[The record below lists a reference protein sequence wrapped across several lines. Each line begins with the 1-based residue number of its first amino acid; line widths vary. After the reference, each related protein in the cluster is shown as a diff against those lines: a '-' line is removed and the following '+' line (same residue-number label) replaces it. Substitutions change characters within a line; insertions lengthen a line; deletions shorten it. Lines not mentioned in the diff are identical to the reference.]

1 MNNNILTVAF
11 GPSRTGQTRKAYQ
24 YDYGMVL
31 KFPELSLP
39 AAYEVHFANK
49 ETGVDSVTQIGGTNG
64 VSVPDAM
71 FISGDPIY
79 VWIYLHTGQDDG
91 ETVYRALVPVV
102 KRARPSDTT
111 PDPVEQSEIDQAIAA
126 LNAAVEQTGE
136 CADNAE
142 ASSSAAFAS
151 EQAAAGSATNAH
163 NSEVAAASSAAS
175 ALASKTSAGQS
186 ALNASASEANAAQ
199 SADEAEQSAERAEQ
213 AADAAGA
220 SVTAVADSAGV
231 ASTKATEAAAS
242 ASSALASAGEAT
254 TKAEDAS
261 ASAATASTAAGE
273 AAQSATNAAGSATAA
288 SGSASNA
295 NAAKLAAQAAQTASE
310 AAQDA
315 AISAKNDAVQAKNDT
330 IAVKDSA
337 VGDIQSA
344 GSAQVGLIN
353 AAGSNQVEAV
363 DAKGQEVIASIP
375 ADYTWVV
382 NAINDHTSQIYS
394 IGTELIGEIQ
404 TANTRYYDLWQAPK
418 QGSVLTFKNVGTIN
432 GILGAIKQNG
442 TFQNLIAF
450 TSNVKEGTYTFDEQ
464 FKSIGFY
471 GYQTGT
477 VKIAVTGANFDMINE
492 NIIKNVNEET
502 LPKFSELSGDNY
514 DLSVIKSANI
524 EEANTR
530 LYNLWLPPAP
540 GTYVV
545 ENLGLNFIFGGIK
558 SNGRVVD
565 LAVFNAS
572 NPRTQT
578 VTITETLKSI
588 GVRTYA
594 TGNVNLK
601 ISGKAL
607 SRLDKLAGKK
617 VMFFGDSITADEN
630 RYRKWLLQNTGMELV
645 ESFAVSGATLTNY
658 DDTVMDGIPTYG
670 NHSNTVPN
678 QVQKLINGT
687 YSTVPDIVIVSAGT
701 NDYYGKFSGG
711 LNEAQFAVPDG
722 TISSLAVYIDVD
734 TCDLTT
740 PSGAM
745 RWIYEKIISVYPNTQ
760 VFFATPI
767 QRATYPSLFTY
778 LKTKHDTMC
787 AIAER
792 LSCCVIDATY
802 KSGIYSR
809 YENNGASGKY
819 LADGLHPNEA
829 GGKLLAKCYEDEIRG
844 QIHIVET

>member
-1 MNNNILTVAF
+1 MANNIIRRVWNQNRMVNIEDLYGAAF
-11 GPSRTGQTRKAYQ
+11 QA
-24 YDYGMVL
+24 
-31 KFPELSLP
+31 E
-39 AAYEVHFANK
+39 
-49 ETGVDSVTQIGGTNG
+49 IGGHT
-64 VSVPDAM
+64 
-71 FISGDPIY
+71 FEISGIDD
-79 VWIYLHTGQDDG
+79 TG
-91 ETVYRALVPVV
+91 
-102 KRARPSDTT
+102 
-111 PDPVEQSEIDQAIAA
+111 
-126 LNAAVEQTGE
+126 AAVELSGTVSGVFRRP
-136 CADNAE
+136 DNADI
-142 ASSSAAFAS
+142 
-151 EQAAAGSATNAH
+151 
-163 NSEVAAASSAAS
+163 
-175 ALASKTSAGQS
+175 ALT
-186 ALNASASEANAAQ
+186 
-199 SADEAEQSAERAEQ
+199 
-213 AADAAGA
+213 
-220 SVTAVADSAGV
+220 
-231 ASTKATEAAAS
+231 
-242 ASSALASAGEAT
+242 
-254 TKAEDAS
+254 
-261 ASAATASTAAGE
+261 
-273 AAQSATNAAGSATAA
+273 
-288 SGSASNA
+288 GSASDGVVSVTLSEDCYAVPGRFGLTIFVTSNSQKVA
-295 NAAKLAAQAAQTASE
+295 VYACVGTVAVSSTGNVAGDTPASVE
-310 AAQDA
+310 DL
-315 AISAKNDAVQAKNDT
+315 IDD
-330 IAVKDSA
+330 
-337 VGDIQSA
+337 
-344 GSAQVGLIN
+344 IN
-353 AAGSNQVEAV
+353 AA
-363 DAKGQEVIASIP
+363 IADLNTAIGSIP
-375 ADYTWVV
+375 ADYSQFMAAIAPAYSSSALYAVGSYAWYNGSLYRCITAITTAEAWTAAHWTAAVLGDDV
-382 NAINDHTSQIYS
+382 SDLKSAINDHTSQIYS

-404 TANTRYYDLWQAPK
+404 TANLRYYDLWKAPK

-432 GILGAIKQNG
+432 GILGATKQNG
-442 TFQNLIAF
+442 TFQNLITF
-450 TSNVKEGTYTFDEQ
+450 TSDVKEGTYTFDEQ

-492 NIIKNVNEET
+492 NIIKNVGEET
-502 LPKFSELSGDNY
+502 WPKFSELSGDIY
-514 DLSVIKSANI
+514 DISVIKSANI

-545 ENLGLNFIFGGIK
+545 ENLGVSFIFGGIK
-558 SNGRVVD
+558 SNGSVVD
-565 LAVFNAS
+565 LATFNAS
-572 NPRTQT
+572 HPRTQT
-578 VTITETLKSI
+578 VTITETLESI
-588 GVRTYA
+588 GVYVYA
-594 TGNVNLK
+594 TGNVKFK
-601 ISGKAL
+601 ISGTAF

-701 NDYYGKFSGG
+701 NDYYGKFNGG

-809 YENNGASGKY
+809 YESNGASGKY
-819 LADGLHPNEA
+819 LADGLHPNTA
-829 GGKLLAKCYEDEIRG
+829 GGKLLAKCYEDEIRN
-844 QIHIVET
+844 QIHLVEN